1 MGIAVAVFGM
11 VLTTILGAYWVLVAR
26 PEQQGEQQILK
37 RLQMTPARANTRLV
51 KAQEALSSVA
61 ALDVL
66 LRRWGALTTPLQLM
80 VTRSGKRISVG
91 ALMMTSV
98 LFGLLLAVV
107 AAQITT
113 FMTGLVI
120 GLGGACLP
128 FLYVRRAAKK
138 RLEAFEQHFPE
149 AIDLMARALRAGHA
163 VPTALQMV
171 GDEGAEPVGG
181 EFKLLFEQQN
191 FGMSL
196 PEALR
201 AFAARIPLLDARFFV
216 TAVLTQRET
225 GGNLSEVLDR
235 LAAVMRERFKVKRHV
250 RVLSA
255 HGRITGWVLSAL
267 PPVVAGIL
275 WFLSPEHMRTMVED
289 PAGVY
294 MVVAALTLQFVG
306 VLLIRKI
313 VNVEY

>member
-37 RLQMTPARANTRLV
+37 RLRTTPGRVTTRLAKTQDV
-51 KAQEALSSVA
+51 LSSVA
-61 ALDVL
+61 VLDVL
-66 LRRWGALTTPLQLM
+66 LRRWSALTTPLQLM
-80 VTRSGKRISVG
+80 VIRSGKRVSVG
-91 ALMMTSV
+91 ALVMTSV
-98 LFGLLLAVV
+98 LFGLVLGVLA
-107 AAQITT
+107 AKLTT
-113 FMTGLVI
+113 LMVGLVI

-128 FLYVRRAAKK
+128 FLYIRRAAKK
-138 RLEAFEQHFPE
+138 RLEAFEQHFPD
-149 AIDLMARALRAGHA
+149 AIDLMGRALRAGHA

-171 GDEGAEPVGG
+171 GDEGTEPVAG
-181 EFKLLFEQQN
+181 EFKQLFEQQN

-196 PEALR
+196 PDALR

-235 LAAVMRERFKVKRHV
+235 LAAVMRERFKVKKHV
-250 RVLSA
+250 RVMSA

-275 WFLSPEHMRTMVED
+275 SFLSPDHMRTLIDD

-294 MVVAALTLQFVG
+294 LIVAALTLQFVG
-306 VLLIRKI
+306 VLFIRKI

>member
-1 MGIAVAVFGM
+1 M
-11 VLTTILGAYWVLVAR
+11 VMMTILGAYWVLVAR

-51 KAQEALSSVA
+51 KAQEVLSSVA
-61 ALDVL
+61 VLDVL
-66 LRRWGALTTPLQLM
+66 LRRWGSLTTPLHLL
-80 VTRSGKRISVG
+80 VTRSGVRISVG

-98 LFGLLLAVV
+98 LFGLVLAVIG
-107 AAQITT
+107 AQFTT
-113 FMTGLVI
+113 LMIGLI
-120 GLGGACLP
+120 LGLGGASFP
-128 FLYVRRAAKK
+128 FLYVRRAATK

-149 AIDLMARALRAGHA
+149 AIDLMGRALRAGHA

-171 GDEGAEPVGG
+171 GDEGAEPVAG

-191 FGMSL
+191 FGLSL

-235 LAAVMRERFKVKRHV
+235 LAAVMRERFKVKRQV
-250 RVLSA
+250 RVMSA

-275 WFLSPEHMRTMVED
+275 SFLSPDHMRTMIDD

-294 MVVAALTLQFVG
+294 LIVAALTLQVVG
-306 VLLIRKI
+306 VAFIRKI

>member
-1 MGIAVAVFGM
+1 VGIAVAVFGM
-11 VLTTILGAYWVLVAR
+11 VMMTILGAYWVLVAR

-51 KAQEALSSVA
+51 KAQEVLSSVA
-61 ALDVL
+61 VLDVL
-66 LRRWGALTTPLQLM
+66 LRRWGSLTTPLHLL
-80 VTRSGKRISVG
+80 VTRSGVRISVG

-98 LFGLLLAVV
+98 LFGLVLAVIG
-107 AAQITT
+107 AQFTT
-113 FMTGLVI
+113 LMIGLI
-120 GLGGACLP
+120 LGLGGASFP
-128 FLYVRRAAKK
+128 FLYVRRAATK

-149 AIDLMARALRAGHA
+149 AIDLMGRALRAGHA

-171 GDEGAEPVGG
+171 GDEGAEPVAG

-191 FGMSL
+191 FGLSL

-225 GGNLSEVLDR
+225 GGNRSEVLDR
-235 LAAVMRERFKVKRHV
+235 LAAVMRERFKVKRQV
-250 RVLSA
+250 RVMSA

-275 WFLSPEHMRTMVED
+275 SFLSPDHMRTMIDD

-294 MVVAALTLQFVG
+294 LIVAALTLQVVG
-306 VLLIRKI
+306 VAFIRKI